1 MAALRWCAEAPERAR
16 PICTCTHCRK
26 CTSREPAL
34 RLAPLCGPALTP
46 APLARTRGAGTA
58 GSGGE
63 RGQSAHSIL
72 ELALTTEQPHGA
84 AGSSSGEQKIH
95 LRLGKEGMVDL
106 LGKLDKIQAQIDKL
120 S

>member
-1 MAALRWCAEAPERAR
+1 MF
-16 PICTCTHCRK
+16 II
-26 CTSREPAL
+26 
-34 RLAPLCGPALTP
+34 
-46 APLARTRGAGTA
+46 AGTSS
-58 GSGGE
+58 SGGE

-72 ELALTTEQPHGA
+72 ELALTTEQP
-84 AGSSSGEQKIH
+84 AGSLPAGSAGGGERKLH